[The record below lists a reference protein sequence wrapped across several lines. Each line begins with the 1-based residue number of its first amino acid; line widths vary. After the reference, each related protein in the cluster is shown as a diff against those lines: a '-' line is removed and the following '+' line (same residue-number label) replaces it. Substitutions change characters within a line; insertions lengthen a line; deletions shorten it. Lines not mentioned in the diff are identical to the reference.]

1 MGYQLIAISPDRPER
16 LRHTAKKLGIEYML
30 LSDSQVEAASAFGV
44 AFKLDEQLVSSYKRQ
59 GLDIEAASGQTH
71 HILPVPAVFVTD
83 AGSRITFSY
92 VNPDY
97 KQRVDPEVLLAAARA
112 AVKDRE

>member
-1 MGYQLIAISPDRPER
+1 LGYQLIAISPDRPER